1 MAGKNDAEYL
11 AMRRRMS
18 RLRVKC
24 GQKSSLEAEDVPTN
38 ENDAGFKDLIK
49 FWKKH
54 GIPIAKDLLSD
65 MDEQSARTAAKRR
78 GRRRSKELED
88 LHLSSSTGH
97 LKLNHVTVTEEDELE
112 DTESKPKSVTTKPK
126 PVSVNPK
133 KPFKKAQ
140 SDYVLSKSK
149 TPVRSSND
157 ANPSMRNKL
166 ERQSS
171 KK

>member
-1 MAGKNDAEYL
+1 MDAEYM

-24 GQKSSLEAEDVPTN
+24 GKQSSLEAEDVQGN
-38 ENDAGFKDLIK
+38 ENETGFKDLIK

-65 MDEQSARTAAKRR
+65 MDEETAKKAARRR

-88 LHLSSSTGH
+88 LHLSASTGH
-97 LKLNHVTVTEEDELE
+97 LKLNHVAEEQEEDENE
-112 DTESKPKSVTTKPK
+112 TEIKPTITHNKAKVT
-126 PVSVNPK
+126 SVNPK
-133 KPFKKAQ
+133 KPLRKAQ
-140 SDYVLSKSK
+140 SEFVLTKSK
-149 TPVRSSND
+149 ASVKQTNGLSPALR
-157 ANPSMRNKL
+157 RKL

-171 KK
+171 KN